1 MLEVWVTCFRDL
13 GLPWVLGLHLRLR
26 FFSLLSVD
34 ATGSPSFMMEAMTT
48 SLAHIPVC
56 VANGSG

>member
-1 MLEVWVTCFRDL
+1 M
-13 GLPWVLGLHLRLR
+13 R